1 MSSVSILQSTL
12 LTCSGALDLQAS
24 PSFSSLLSNILSTH
38 TSHSRSLSL
47 AALYSST
54 SGSKPTKVVP
64 RDQVGLVV
72 AAEAAGEG
80 EGESLEGGKVW
91 RFGALPI
98 R

>member
-1 MSSVSILQSTL
+1 MSILSILSPL
-12 LTCSGALDLQAS
+12 LTCCDECELQAS
-24 PSFSSLLSNILSTH
+24 PSFASLLSNILSTH

-54 SGSKPTKVVP
+54 SGSKPTKAVP
-64 RDQVGLVV
+64 RNQVGLVV